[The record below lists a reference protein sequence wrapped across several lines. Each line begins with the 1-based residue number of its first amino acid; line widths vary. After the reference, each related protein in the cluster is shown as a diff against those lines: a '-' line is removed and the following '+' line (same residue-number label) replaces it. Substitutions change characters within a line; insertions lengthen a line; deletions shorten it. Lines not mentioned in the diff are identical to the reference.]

1 LELGY
6 HVVCVR
12 PFSPLDIGGLTSEVV
27 MVIEHF
33 FREKSNVG
41 VGVLLCA

>member
-1 LELGY
+1 
-6 HVVCVR
+6 VVCVR

-33 FREKSNVG
+33 REKSSVG